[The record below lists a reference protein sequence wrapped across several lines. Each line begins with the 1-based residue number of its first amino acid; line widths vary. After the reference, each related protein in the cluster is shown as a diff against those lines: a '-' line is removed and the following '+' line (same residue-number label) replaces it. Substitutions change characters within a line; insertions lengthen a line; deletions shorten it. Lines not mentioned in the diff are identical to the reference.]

1 MRGGRWGGRWGG
13 WPRVYAG
20 AGEEGGEGGVG
31 EEVVE
36 YGGDVG
42 VVGVEEEV
50 EG

>member
-1 MRGGRWGGRWGG
+1 M
-13 WPRVYAG
+13 
-20 AGEEGGEGGVG
+20 G

-50 EG
+50 EGSGGHCWG